1 MKKSL
6 IKTSYRAIALLLAII
21 TLFFCGCTKAD
32 NSTPVNA
39 TITSVETEWDVKS
52 ATWQDESNLVLLWDS
67 SNLETYKIY
76 RMNDKNEY
84 DLIGES
90 SVGSYRDATVKY
102 PNEYTYKVEKLS
114 VMSDKTVMSNPIVSN
129 TNPQR
134 VVNVPV
140 IMYHNFI
147 TKKDEKNGI
156 EYEEYSIRP
165 EDLEA
170 DLIWLEKHG
179 YTTITSRELYT
190 YLFEEPE
197 KMPEKPII
205 ISIDDGTWGVY
216 TNAWKVFAKHNAK
229 ADLNV
234 IGRGINNT
242 WENLQNG
249 GTRKGDPA
257 PYCTWEELKEMN
269 DSGVINICS
278 HTFHLHRYNRDA
290 RIGMDIMEG
299 ESKEDYAK
307 AVNKDYSRTKRN
319 FNKFIQTNPTTVAYP
334 YSKRHEECDKII
346 LDNTGYKVLMGGAKA
361 RGTEGNYFVIGC
373 DWSQQS
379 MIMSRPCRMDG
390 DPISEYLKD
399 INDEQKALF
408 SAKAK

>member
-1 MKKSL
+1 MKKSY
-6 IKTSYRAIALLLAII
+6 KVIALLLVVI
-21 TLFFCGCTKAD
+21 TLFLCGCTKAE
-32 NSTPVNA
+32 NKPAEET
-39 TITSVETEWDVKS
+39 TISQETEWNINS
-52 ATWQDESNLVLLWDS
+52 ATWQDKNNLVLLWDS

-90 SVGSYRDATVKY
+90 SVGSYRDTTVKY

-114 VMSDKTVMSNPIVSN
+114 VTSDKTIMSNPIVSG

-147 TKKDEKNGI
+147 TPKDEANGI

-170 DLIWLEKHG
+170 DLIWLEKNG

-190 YLFEEPE
+190 YLFEQPE
-197 KMPEKPII
+197 KMPKKPII

-242 WENLQNG
+242 WEYLQNG

-257 PYCTWEELKEMN
+257 PYCNWEELKEMS

-278 HTFHLHRYNRDA
+278 HTFHLHRYNRDG

-299 ESKEDYAK
+299 ESKEEYAK
-307 AVNKDYSRTKRN
+307 TVNKDYSRTKSN
-319 FNKFIQTNPTTVAYP
+319 FNKFIGTNPTTVAYP
-334 YSKRHEECDKII
+334 YSQRHDFCDEIV
-346 LDNTGYKVLMGGAKA
+346 LNNTGYKILMGGNKA

-373 DWSQQS
+373 DWSQQA

-399 INDEQKALF
+399 VIAEEKSMPF
-408 SAKAK
+408 AKTNLEKN